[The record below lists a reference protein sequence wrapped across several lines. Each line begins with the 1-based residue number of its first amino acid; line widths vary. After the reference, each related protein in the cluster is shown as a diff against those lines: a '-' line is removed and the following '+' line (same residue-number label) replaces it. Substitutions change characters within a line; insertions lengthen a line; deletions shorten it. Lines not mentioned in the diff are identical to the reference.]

1 MRSLPYVFSCLAT
14 QIRDM
19 AQDLRK
25 VFVPYAFPSLC
36 PFPSS
41 TFPPASLCVSVAES
55 HLSVILP
62 KEGCK
67 LSVVSVASG
76 SLWPH
81 LEMCRNPLSAEM
93 MVLGSRGPQTI
104 KAVGPREQTA
114 WKRAGVGRVPE
125 LRAYPCSWLVH
136 RPEPRVTEESF
147 LSFRSELR
155 HRHHRSASSTLPRF

>member
-1 MRSLPYVFSCLAT
+1 MRSLPCVFSCVAT

-36 PFPSS
+36 SFPSS
-41 TFPPASLCVSVAES
+41 VLPPASLCVSVAES
-55 HLSVILP
+55 RLSVILP

-67 LSVVSVASG
+67 LSVAGVASG
-76 SLWPH
+76 PLWPH

-104 KAVGPREQTA
+104 EAVAAR
-114 WKRAGVGRVPE
+114 KRAGVGRVPE
-125 LRAYPCSWLVH
+125 WRAYPCSWLVH
-136 RPEPRVTEESF
+136 RPEPRVMEESF

-155 HRHHRSASSTLPRF
+155 HRHHRSAGSTLPRF